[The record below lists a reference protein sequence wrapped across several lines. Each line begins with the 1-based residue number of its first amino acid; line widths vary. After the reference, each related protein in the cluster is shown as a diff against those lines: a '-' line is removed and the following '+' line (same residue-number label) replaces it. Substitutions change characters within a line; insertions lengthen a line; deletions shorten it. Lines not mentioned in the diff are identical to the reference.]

1 MPLSTPCGPRWSNC
15 VVGSRRTGA
24 DGSMS
29 VTGPELLPG
38 GLAFAL
44 VGGAAAVAT
53 AAATPVARRLATRS
67 GVLVAPDDRNVHES
81 PTATLGGTAM
91 LFGLFVGA
99 ATAWLLGD
107 FASVFAA
114 PSEMIGVLVAAAV
127 ICAVGVVDDIS
138 PLSVPAKVAGMV
150 VAGVVLSVVG
160 VSLVVLR
167 IPFFET
173 VILSSNM
180 SALLTV
186 VWVVL
191 IANAVNLIDGLDGLA
206 GGIVAIAAATFLFYA
221 IRLGDAGV
229 LTASSPGA
237 LIAVLVVGICV
248 GFLPHNVHPAR
259 IFMGDGG
266 ALLLGLLMAASTM
279 SVGGSTDAVFSGQAF
294 FFFAPIFIPLFILGV
309 PLFDMAFAIV
319 RRAATRGIRVTHADK
334 DHLHHRLLRLG
345 YGHRRAVWIL
355 WAWTAL
361 LSGFVLW
368 PTYTGSGDAIVPI
381 GIAAVC
387 LLLFTVFH
395 PRLRDSVLTGSPDDH
410 SDGVG

>member
-1 MPLSTPCGPRWSNC
+1 
-15 VVGSRRTGA
+15 
-24 DGSMS
+24 MS

-138 PLSVPAKVAGMV
+138 PLSAPAKVAGMV

-229 LTASSPGA
+229 LTGSSPGA

-345 YGHRRAVWIL
+345 HGHRRAVWIL

-368 PTYTGSGDAIVPI
+368 PTFTGSGDAIVPI

-395 PRLRDSVLTGSPDDH
+395 PRLRGSARAGWV
-410 SDGVG
+410 DGDGGAQG

>member
-1 MPLSTPCGPRWSNC
+1 
-15 VVGSRRTGA
+15 
-24 DGSMS
+24 MS

-138 PLSVPAKVAGMV
+138 PLSAPAKVAGMV

-180 SALLTV
+180 SAMLTV

-294 FFFAPIFIPLFILGV
+294 FFFAPVFIPLFILGV

-345 YGHRRAVWIL
+345 HGHRRAVWIL
-355 WAWTAL
+355 WVWTAL